1 MITYIHRSKLEPHP
15 DNPRQDLGDV
25 TELAA
30 SIKKSG
36 LLQNLTV
43 VPHPE
48 IPDHY
53 RIIIGHRRFAASELA
68 GLEELPC
75 VIEDMPPADQMA
87 TMLAE
92 NMQRSD
98 LTIADQVGGM
108 QLMMNLGESIKAISS
123 KTGLSETSVRKRV
136 TLSALPKKEMRAAV
150 DKGATLIDLMG
161 IMELEDASERED
173 VLKNFGTNNWQ
184 YSLTTAKDRQAQKK
198 FRAKVLPLLG
208 DIKPI
213 KVDSDVWNGTYS
225 QVCSWQRRD
234 KAEPVMPELDGSKE
248 YRYKDTGW
256 QITLYV
262 RNDEHIRQKEESK
275 AKDKIR
281 KALVAQGKEL
291 SEQAYELRAM
301 FVRNFR
307 TNEAQRKL
315 LWEKLGDFILGD
327 NADYNSHDL
336 RSYHSWGSNAIREMI
351 DVPVEK
357 DRDKEETFAAE
368 MERRGVP
375 RERLLLAWALNGGIL
390 ETRTYTGFYDSYTGR
405 YQKDSVL
412 ERQYQLLEALGYQPS
427 DFENSLRNG
436 SHPFFH
442 EPEVS
447 S

>member
-48 IPDHY
+48 NPDHY

-75 VIEDMPPADQMA
+75 VIEDMTPADQMA

-108 QLMMNLGESIKAISS
+108 QMMMNLGESIKAISS

-136 TLSALPKKEMRAAV
+136 TLSALPKLEMRAAV
-150 DKGATLIDLMG
+150 DKGATLLDLMG
-161 IMELEDASERED
+161 IMELEDENERED

-184 YSLTTAKDRQAQKK
+184 YSLSHAKTRQEQKK
-198 FRAKVLPLLG
+198 FRERLLPLLG

-213 KVDSDVWNGTYS
+213 KVDSDVWNGKYS
-225 QVCSWQRRD
+225 QVCSWSSRD
-234 KAEPVMPELDGSKE
+234 KNEPVMPELESGKE

-275 AKDKIR
+275 AKDRIR
-281 KALVAQGKEL
+281 KSLVSQAKEL
-291 SEQAYELRAM
+291 SKQTYDLRAT
-301 FVRNFR
+301 FVRSFR
-307 TNEAQRKL
+307 ANEAQRKL
-315 LWEKLGDFILGD
+315 MWEKFGEFILGD
-327 NADYNSHDL
+327 HSSYNVYDL
-336 RSYHSWGSNAIREMI
+336 NSYHCWGSNAIREMLG
-351 DVPVEK
+351 VPVEK
-357 DRDKEETFAAE
+357 DRDKEETFSAE
-368 MERRGVP
+368 MERRGVN
-375 RERLLLAWALNGGIL
+375 RDRLLLAWALNGGIF
-390 ETRTYTGFYDSYTGR
+390 ETRTDSGFYDGYTGK
-405 YQKDSVL
+405 YKKDSVL
-412 ERQYQLLEALGYQPS
+412 ERQYQLLESLGYQPS
-427 DFENSLRNG
+427 DFENSLRDG
-436 SHPFFH
+436 SHSFFH

-447 S
+447 D

>member
-1 MITYIHRSKLEPHP
+1 MIK
-15 DNPRQDLGDV
+15 LGDV

-256 QITLYV
+256 QITLYPK
-262 RNDEHIRQKEESK
+262 R
-275 AKDKIR
+275 
-281 KALVAQGKEL
+281 
-291 SEQAYELRAM
+291 
-301 FVRNFR
+301 
-307 TNEAQRKL
+307 
-315 LWEKLGDFILGD
+315 
-327 NADYNSHDL
+327 
-336 RSYHSWGSNAIREMI
+336 
-351 DVPVEK
+351 
-357 DRDKEETFAAE
+357 
-368 MERRGVP
+368 
-375 RERLLLAWALNGGIL
+375 
-390 ETRTYTGFYDSYTGR
+390 
-405 YQKDSVL
+405 
-412 ERQYQLLEALGYQPS
+412 
-427 DFENSLRNG
+427 
-436 SHPFFH
+436 
-442 EPEVS
+442 
-447 S
+447 

>member
-1 MITYIHRSKLEPHP
+1 MIIYIHRSKLEPHP

-48 IPDHY
+48 NPEHY
-53 RIIIGHRRFAASELA
+53 RIIIGHRRFAASEQA

-75 VIEDMPPADQMA
+75 VIEDMSPADQMA

-98 LTIADQVGGM
+98 LTLADQVGGM
-108 QLMMNLGESIKAISS
+108 QMMLDLGESIKAISV

-136 TLSALPKKEMRAAV
+136 TLSALPKHDMRVAV
-150 DKGATLIDLMG
+150 DKGATLLDLMG
-161 IMELEDASERED
+161 IMELEDESEREN

-184 YSLTTAKDRQAQKK
+184 YSLSTAKTRQEQKK
-198 FRAKVLPLLG
+198 FRERLLPLLG

-213 KVDSDVWNGTYS
+213 KVDSDVWNGKYS
-225 QVCSWQRRD
+225 QVCSWSSRD
-234 KAEPVMPELDGSKE
+234 KSEPVMPELDSDKE

-275 AKDKIR
+275 AKDRIR
-281 KALVAQGKEL
+281 KGLVAQGKEL
-291 SEQAYELRAM
+291 SKQAYDLRAM

-307 TNEAQRKL
+307 ANESQRKFM
-315 LWEKLGDFILGD
+315 WEKFGDFILGD
-327 NADYNSHDL
+327 HATYNVHDL
-336 RSYHSWGSNAIREMI
+336 NSYHSWGSNAIREML

-357 DRDKEETFAAE
+357 ERAKEETFAAE
-368 MERRGVP
+368 MERRGVS
-375 RERLLLAWALNGGIL
+375 RDRLLLAWALNGGIF
-390 ETRTYTGFYDSYTGR
+390 ETRKDNGFYDGYTGR

-412 ERQYQLLEALGYQPS
+412 ERQYQLLESLGYQPS
-427 DFENSLRNG
+427 DFENSLRDG

-442 EPEVS
+442 ESEVGS
-447 S
+447 